1 MSNFGEDLDEIFG
14 WLGRKNRFLWQA
26 RKNWKEVFQDSAQ
39 PRDLGEARGLSS
51 GGLRRSLK
59 GLDGLGPEIRQR
71 IDILVIGGVPR
82 LSGANKG
89 REEGPSL
96 TSKLSAT
103 CQNYRTRSHNLR
115 ECLILDSIFFHPMRP
130 HILSAKG

>member
-59 GLDGLGPEIRQR
+59 GLDGLGPAIRQR

-89 REEGPSL
+89 ARGRTFSHEQVICN
-96 TSKLSAT
+96 LSEL
-103 CQNYRTRSHNLR
+103 QNSV
-115 ECLILDSIFFHPMRP
+115 S
-130 HILSAKG
+130 